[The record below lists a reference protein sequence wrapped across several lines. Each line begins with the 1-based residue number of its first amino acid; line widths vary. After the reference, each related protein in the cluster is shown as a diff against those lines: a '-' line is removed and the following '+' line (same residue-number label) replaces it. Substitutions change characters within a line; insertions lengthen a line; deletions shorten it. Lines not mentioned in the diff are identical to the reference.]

1 VLPTAAAGVPHLPL
15 TDSWCLAPQYNAP
28 DAPICEFAAR
38 LEAIAE
44 RLMAEWMPSSGQ
56 LPPLSELND
65 DKCQVCGGAD
75 SLPFPRCTG
84 PEEGGGGGEDR
95 QLELC
100 RRRPDTT
107 ARVLLFRC
115 AAATARRT
123 TSSCCYAKPAM
134 LPIIRSA

>member
-1 VLPTAAAGVPHLPL
+1 
-15 TDSWCLAPQYNAP
+15 
-28 DAPICEFAAR
+28 
-38 LEAIAE
+38 
-44 RLMAEWMPSSGQ
+44 MAEWMPSSGQ

-84 PEEGGGGGEDR
+84 PEEGGGGEDR

-100 RRRPDTT
+100 GRRPDTT